1 MLLILYYTLK
11 CMGKYCVCIVNIN
24 SLHSKS
30 YYRHKVFTLWTI
42 LYQNKNVVFIVFL
55 CQKLLSQACTPD
67 LKDLGL
73 VLLSNPRSL
82 KHKILKIFFI
92 FLNFFIFKKIIIN
105 FPRNTSNMLVL
116 FKTCT
121 FQNDVTKN
129 LVFLYKN

>member
-24 SLHSKS
+24 SLYSKS
-30 YYRHKVFTLWTI
+30 HYRHKVFTLWTI

-73 VLLSNPRSL
+73 VLLSTPRSL